1 MNESQ
6 TVTMTSVL
14 VIDDEPA
21 IRKVVASALAAMGC
35 DETYLAGDAESAL
48 EVIERQHPDLVIS
61 DVKLPGMSGV
71 ELAHRVK
78 SDLRLSDTPVLL
90 MSAFGEP
97 ARHEADG
104 FIAKPFN
111 IDDLVELVDPYTHKP

>member
-1 MNESQ
+1 M
-6 TVTMTSVL
+6 SVL

-21 IRKVVASALAAMGC
+21 IRKVVASALATMGC
-35 DETYLAGDAESAL
+35 SETYLAGDAESAL
-48 EVIERQHPDLVIS
+48 EFIERKRPDLVIS

-78 SDLRLSDTPVLL
+78 ADRRLSGTPVLL

-111 IDDLVELVDPYTHKP
+111 IDDLAEFVDPYSHKRQG